1 MDLLQ
6 TLALFQRVAETGSF
20 TRTADALDMSTSSVS
35 AAIQRLERH
44 LGAPLGYYTTEVGDV
59 NEVVHI
65 WQYADA
71 ADRERR
77 RAALESDPQW
87 LAYRRAAASQ
97 NHVIKQTNAL
107 LKSVDFSAFDASPL
121 TTNPEGAP
129 R

>member
-1 MDLLQ
+1 MLIDLRTY
-6 TLALFQRVAETGSF
+6 TLRVGTVRDFLAQYAREGLEVQR
-20 TRTADALDMSTSSVS
+20 
-35 AAIQRLERH
+35 RH

-107 LKSVDFSAFDASPL
+107 LKSVDFSAFDASTP
-121 TTNPEGAP
+121 TTNPQGAS